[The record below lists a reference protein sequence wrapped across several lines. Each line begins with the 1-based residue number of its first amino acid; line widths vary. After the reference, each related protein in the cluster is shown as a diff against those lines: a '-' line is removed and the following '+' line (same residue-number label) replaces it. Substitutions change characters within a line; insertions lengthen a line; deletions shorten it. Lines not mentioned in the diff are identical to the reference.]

1 MDAFKSA
8 WNYEFNLQILGEI
21 VYVDWVDE
29 RDKVENSE
37 TVLLF

>member
-21 VYVDWVDE
+21 VCVDWVDE
-29 RDKVENSE
+29 CDKE
-37 TVLLF
+37 